1 MTDRCIIGT
10 DEVGRGCLA
19 GPVVAAAVLQ
29 RPSQEIIG
37 CDSKKLSPKPRKEMC
52 NTIECSC
59 SYALASKTPLFI
71 DEHNILKS
79 SLEAM
84 RDAIESLVKKHN
96 LENPIVYVDGN
107 QEIPGLPYEQHTV
120 IKGDE
125 KMPVIG
131 AASILAKVYRD
142 DYMVLLDY
150 LSGEKYNF
158 KKHKGYPTKAHYEQL
173 EIHGVSEYHRK
184 TFKLQKK

>member
-1 MTDRCIIGT
+1 MSERCIIGT

-29 RPSQEIIG
+29 RPSQEIVG
-37 CDSKKLSPKPRKEMC
+37 CDSKKLTPKRRKEMC
-52 NTIECSC
+52 ASIECLC
-59 SYALASKTPLFI
+59 SYSLSSKTPLFI
-71 DEHNILKS
+71 DEHNILNS

-84 RDAIESLVKKHN
+84 RDAVESLIKKHN
-96 LENPIVYVDGN
+96 LVNPIVYVDGN
-107 QEIPGLPYEQHTV
+107 KEIPDLPYEQHTV

-158 KKHKGYPTKAHYEQL
+158 KQHKGYPTKAHYEQL

-184 TFKLQKK
+184 SFKLQKK